1 MIYPSVTISSSS
13 SFSTPTLSSSSPFS
27 SSNNERLKALI
38 GILSAVCSGMLA
50 GIFIAILS
58 VTLIIFSQLADIV
71 SFLAG
76 L

>member
-1 MIYPSVTISSSS
+1 MIYPSVTISSSC
-13 SFSTPTLSSSSPFS
+13 SFSTPISSSSS
-27 SSNNERLKALI
+27 SSNNERLKGLI
-38 GILSAVCSGMLA
+38 GILSAVCSGKLA
-50 GIFIAILS
+50 EIFIAISS

>member
-13 SFSTPTLSSSSPFS
+13 SFSTPTSSSSSS
-27 SSNNERLKALI
+27 SSNNERLKGLI
-38 GILSAVCSGMLA
+38 DILSAVCSVMLV
-50 GIFIAILS
+50 GIFIAISS

>member
-13 SFSTPTLSSSSPFS
+13 SFSTPTSSSSS
-27 SSNNERLKALI
+27 SSNNERLKGLI
-38 GILSAVCSGMLA
+38 GILSAVCSAKLA
-50 GIFIAILS
+50 EIVIAISS

>member
-13 SFSTPTLSSSSPFS
+13 SFSTPTSSS
-27 SSNNERLKALI
+27 SSNNERLKGLI
-38 GILSAVCSGMLA
+38 GILSAVCSAKLA
-50 GIFIAILS
+50 EIVIAISS